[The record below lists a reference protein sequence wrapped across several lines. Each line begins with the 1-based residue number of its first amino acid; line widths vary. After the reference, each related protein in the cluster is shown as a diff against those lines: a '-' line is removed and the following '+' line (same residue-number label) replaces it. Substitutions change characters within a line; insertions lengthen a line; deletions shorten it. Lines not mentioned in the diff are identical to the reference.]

1 MRIAIL
7 SMILILTIFSSLGI
21 KWIFNLESTS
31 TKCSLSQTLS
41 RLAAVGGNVK
51 ISRKGFYS
59 QKYLGNYKKKHS
71 NLWERTGKDST
82 IFQCLLL
89 NSSMNFVERVKQSG

>member
-7 SMILILTIFSSLGI
+7 SKNLILIIYSSLGI

-41 RLAAVGGNVK
+41 RLAGVGGNVK
-51 ISRKGFYS
+51 ISHKGFYS
-59 QKYLGNYKKKHS
+59 KNILVTTKKYS
-71 NLWERTGKDST
+71 NLWERTDKDST

-89 NSSMNFVERVKQSG
+89 DSSMNTSFC